1 MFQRL
6 LEFIRKHVSKIFPSK
21 TIEEKLKLEIDISDI
36 MVKNIE
42 LWSLMYE
49 GVADWIDND
58 KVKSLGIPA
67 SIASEMAR
75 LVTIEME
82 SEIIGADG
90 KETDRSIYLN
100 ERYQKIVDSLRIQT
114 EYAVA
119 KGGMVF
125 KPYIDENNNI
135 AVEYVQADNF
145 YPVKFNSSGELVAAI
160 FPEIIIK
167 GDTTYTRL
175 EYHHMLSDNKC
186 YISNTAY
193 VKDSNIEGL
202 GVATPLSS
210 VEEWEYLEPE
220 LNLENISEPLFSY
233 FRIPLANNKDTRSH
247 LGVSVYSKAVDLI
260 EEVDKHYSSILWE
273 YKAKETAIDVPIDM
287 FMTTGL
293 PEGKERLFRQLDID
307 DNGKDNFYKV
317 FSPEIRDTSLY
328 NGLNKL
334 LERVEFNCGL
344 AYGTLSDVQETAK
357 TATEI
362 RSSKQR
368 SYATIVDIQKALR
381 ISLEH
386 LIRSMEYMTTLY
398 KLAPKGDIETSF
410 NFSDSIIVDEKEE
423 QLIMLNEVSAGLI
436 KREFYLQ
443 KRYGVSF
450 EEAHEMLPDLNP
462 PQAEYDD
469 LE

>member
-6 LEFIRKHVSKIFPSK
+6 LEFIRKQVSKIFPTK

-82 SEIIGADG
+82 SEIIGAEG

-135 AVEYVQADNF
+135 AVEYVQADSF

-160 FPEIIIK
+160 FPEVIVK

-233 FRIPLANNKDTRSH
+233 FRMPLANNKDTRSH

-317 FSPEIRDTSLY
+317 FSPEIRDESMF

-334 LERVEFNCGL
+334 LEKVEFNCGL
-344 AYGTLSDVQETAK
+344 AYGTLSDMQETAK

-386 LIRSMEYMTTLY
+386 LIRSMEYMTDLY